1 MGRLWN
7 MIFGWEEI
15 LVTDNIDQYMK
26 TKAEMDNKGI
36 ETRTEFFNKSRS
48 NRGIGF
54 MRSAVTYYL
63 YVKKDKK
70 QS

>member
-26 TKAEMDNKGI
+26 MKTEMNNKGI
-36 ETRTEFFNKSRS
+36 ETRTEFYNKSRS
-48 NRGIGF
+48 HRGIGS
-54 MRSAVTYYL
+54 MRSEVTYYL